1 MDKNKKIL
9 IGAIIITIIVISLV
23 AIITFITKSQKREES
38 KTKVLTTLDI
48 SQVFEIENIEK
59 SKYEIEK
66 IDNIQIAPKYLS
78 GTNSYELKANV
89 KFMETT
95 GKMVYIR
102 EEYSN
107 LNIYQTE
114 YKIDQYESINSQ
126 VEGIIEEFERMCK
139 NYFGIDQDEK
149 AKNEELYGESS
160 SKNEIPLGENIYY
173 KNRLYSKTY
182 ELNEK
187 EYDINFYRNG
197 EKIICEFVRQ
207 IVNS

>member
-114 YKIDQYESINSQ
+114 YKIDQYESISSQ
-126 VEGIIEEFERMCK
+126 VEGKIEEFEQMCK
-139 NYFGIDQDEK
+139 SYLGLELEEK
-149 AKNEELYGESS
+149 AKSEGLYGED
-160 SKNEIPLGENIYY
+160 KTELEIPLGESIYY
-173 KNRLYSKTY
+173 KNGVYSKTY
-182 ELNEK
+182 EVNK
-187 EYDINFYRNG
+187 EIYEINFYRNS
-197 EKIICEFVRQ
+197 EKIICELVC
-207 IVNS
+207 VK